1 MATED
6 GPVHS
11 ANMPKQLG
19 PYSHAYRAGN
29 LLFIAGQA
37 GINPATGVAVGD
49 TFEEQARQA
58 FENLKTVVEAAG
70 SSMSQVAKTTVFLGD
85 ASKFAAMNELYAD
98 YFPVNPPVRSTPVV
112 QLPRGLLI
120 SIEAVATLPEGS

>member
-1 MATED
+1 MATEN
-6 GPVHS
+6 GPIHS
-11 ANMPKQLG
+11 PNMPKQLG

-37 GINPATGVAVGD
+37 GIDPGTGAQIGE

-58 FENLKTVVEAAG
+58 FENLRTVVEAAG

-85 ASKFAAMNELYAD
+85 ASKFTALNELFCE
-98 YFPVNPPVRSTPVV
+98 YFPSNPPVRSTPVV

-120 SIEAVATLPEGS
+120 SIEAIAILPDLD

>member
-1 MATED
+1 
-6 GPVHS
+6 
-11 ANMPKQLG
+11 MPRQLG
-19 PYSHAYRAGN
+19 PYSHAYRVGN

-37 GINPATGVAVGD
+37 GIDPETGAVAGE

-70 SSMSQVAKTTVFLGD
+70 SGMGQVAKTTVFLSD
-85 ASKFAAMNELYAD
+85 ASDFAVMNKLFGE
-98 YFPVNPPVRSTPVV
+98 YFPTDPPVRSTPIV

-120 SIEAVATLPEGS
+120 SIEAIAAVAEY